1 MVAYLLRRLVYS
13 VFVVWGVVTLVFV
26 IMRLVPGDAAS
37 LLLGS
42 IATQADVTR
51 LRSQMGLDQPLWIQY
66 LLFLRGAATG
76 DMGTSLYV
84 GRPAMSLVLE
94 RLPATLELSAFA
106 FIVSLLIAFP
116 LGIISALKVNS
127 VVDRL
132 SSLFTLAAQS
142 FPNYW
147 VGLMLVLVFSRN
159 LKWLPTFGT
168 GGIEHLVLPGVT
180 LGLALLAAVA
190 RLVRSGLLEV
200 MQQDYVRTARAKGLG
215 EQLVVQRHALKNLL
229 IPVVTIVGLQLAGL
243 LGGAVIVETV
253 FAWPGVGAVVVDA
266 ITTRDYPV
274 VQSAVLVIAVVFVVV
289 NLGIDLLYAYLDPR
303 IRYA

>member
-1 MVAYLLRRLVYS
+1 
-13 VFVVWGVVTLVFV
+13 
-26 IMRLVPGDAAS
+26 
-37 LLLGS
+37 
-42 IATQADVTR
+42 
-51 LRSQMGLDQPLWIQY
+51 
-66 LLFLRGAATG
+66 
-76 DMGTSLYV
+76 
-84 GRPAMSLVLE
+84 
-94 RLPATLELSAFA
+94 
-106 FIVSLLIAFP
+106 
-116 LGIISALKVNS
+116 
-127 VVDRL
+127 
-132 SSLFTLAAQS
+132 LFTLAGQS

-168 GGIEHLVLPGVT
+168 GGIEHLVLPGIT

-253 FAWPGVGAVVVDA
+253 FAWPGVGAAVVDA

-274 VQSAVLVIAVVFVVV
+274 VQAAVLVIAVVFVVV
-289 NLGIDLLYAYLDPR
+289 NLGVDLLYAYLDPR

>member
-253 FAWPGVGAVVVDA
+253 FAWPGVGAAVVDA